1 MINYIEIAGEIESLA
16 VDKGVF
22 FFCILIGAIGILIL
36 LYGLHFFCIDL
47 NDDLIDKIKSLFL
60 GTVILFI
67 SGLVFGFCLFKI
79 ETSKNY
85 HKKEVVEYM
94 KKKGIKEID
103 PEKFIRNVN
112 KVKKFDGV
120 IPEKFYHYTR
130 YGRIVDRDSYYN
142 ALLND
147 YYNNVD
153 NKEKLFE
160 SLE

>member
-1 MINYIEIAGEIESLA
+1 MINYIEIAREIENLA

-22 FFCILIGAIGILIL
+22 LFCVLIGIIGVLI
-36 LYGLHFFCIDL
+36 FFFGFQFFLIDL
-47 NDDLIDKIKSLFL
+47 DDDLLDKIKSLFL
-60 GTVILFI
+60 GIVFFFI
-67 SGLVFGFCLFKI
+67 SGIVFGFCWF
-79 ETSKNY
+79 
-85 HKKEVVEYM
+85 KKEVIEYM
-94 KKKGIKEID
+94 KKSGIKETD

-120 IPEKFYHYTR
+120 IPEKFIHYGR
-130 YGRIVDRDSYYN
+130 YGRSTDYDAYHN

-153 NKEKLFE
+153 NREKLFE

>member
-1 MINYIEIAGEIESLA
+1 MNYIEIAREIESLA
-16 VDKGVF
+16 VDKGVLFFCVLIGVIGVLIF
-22 FFCILIGAIGILIL
+22 FFGF
-36 LYGLHFFCIDL
+36 HFFLIDL
-47 NDDLIDKIKSLFL
+47 DDDLLDKIKSLFL
-60 GTVILFI
+60 GIVFFFI

-94 KKKGIKEID
+94 KKMGIKETD

-120 IPEKFYHYTR
+120 IPEKFIHYGR
-130 YGRIVDRDSYYN
+130 YGQTVDRDSYYN

-160 SLE
+160 SLEK

>member
-1 MINYIEIAGEIESLA
+1 MINYIEIAREIESLA
-16 VDKGVF
+16 VDKGVLFFCVLIGVIGVLIF
-22 FFCILIGAIGILIL
+22 FFGF
-36 LYGLHFFCIDL
+36 HFFLIDL
-47 NDDLIDKIKSLFL
+47 DDDLLDKIKSLFL

-67 SGLVFGFCLFKI
+67 SGLVFSFCWFKI

-94 KKKGIKEID
+94 KKKGIKETD

-112 KVKKFDGV
+112 KVKNFDGV

-130 YGRIVDRDSYYN
+130 YGRIIDRDSYYN

-153 NKEKLFE
+153 NREKLFE

>member
-1 MINYIEIAGEIESLA
+1 MINYIEIAAEIENLA

-22 FFCILIGAIGILIL
+22 FFCVLIGVIGVLIFFF
-36 LYGLHFFCIDL
+36 GFHFFLIDL
-47 NDDLIDKIKSLFL
+47 DDDLLDKIKSLFL

-67 SGLVFGFCLFKI
+67 SGLVFSFCWFKI
-79 ETSKNY
+79 ENSKNY

-94 KKKGIKEID
+94 KKKGIKETD

-112 KVKKFDGV
+112 KVKNFDGV

-147 YYNNVD
+147 YYNNR
-153 NKEKLFE
+153 NSIKN
-160 SLE
+160 

>member
-1 MINYIEIAGEIESLA
+1 MNYIEIAREIESLA
-16 VDKGVF
+16 VDKGVLFFCVLIGVIGVLIF
-22 FFCILIGAIGILIL
+22 FFGF
-36 LYGLHFFCIDL
+36 HFFLIDL
-47 NDDLIDKIKSLFL
+47 DDDLLDKIKSLFL
-60 GTVILFI
+60 GIVFFFI

-94 KKKGIKEID
+94 KKMGIKETD

-120 IPEKFYHYTR
+120 IPEKFIHYGR
-130 YGRIVDRDSYYN
+130 YGQTVDRDSYYN
-142 ALLND
+142 TLLND

-160 SLE
+160 SLEK

>member
-1 MINYIEIAGEIESLA
+1 MINYIEIAAEIENLA

-22 FFCILIGAIGILIL
+22 FFCVLIGVIGVLIFFF
-36 LYGLHFFCIDL
+36 GFHFFLIDL
-47 NDDLIDKIKSLFL
+47 DDDLLDKIKSLFL

-67 SGLVFGFCLFKI
+67 SGLVFSFCWFKI
-79 ETSKNY
+79 ENSKNY

-94 KKKGIKEID
+94 KKKGIKETD

-112 KVKKFDGV
+112 KVKNFDGV

-153 NKEKLFE
+153 NREKLFE

>member
-1 MINYIEIAGEIESLA
+1 MINYIEIAREIENLA

-22 FFCILIGAIGILIL
+22 FFCILIGIIGVLIFFF
-36 LYGLHFFCIDL
+36 GFHFFLIDL
-47 NDDLIDKIKSLFL
+47 DDDLLDKIKSLFL
-60 GTVILFI
+60 GIVFFFI
-67 SGLVFGFCLFKI
+67 SGIVFGFCWFKI

-85 HKKEVVEYM
+85 HKKEVIEYM
-94 KKKGIKEID
+94 KKSGIKETD

-120 IPEKFYHYTR
+120 IPEKFIHYGR
-130 YGRIVDRDSYYN
+130 YGQTVDRDSYYN

-153 NKEKLFE
+153 NREQLFE

>member
-1 MINYIEIAGEIESLA
+1 MINYIEIAAEIESLA
-16 VDKGVF
+16 IDKGVF

-94 KKKGIKEID
+94 KKKGIKETD

-120 IPEKFYHYTR
+120 IPEKFSHYTK

-142 ALLND
+142 ALLFAPD
-147 YYNNVD
+147 K
-153 NKEKLFE
+153 KERKKYGRKKF
-160 SLE
+160 

>member
-1 MINYIEIAGEIESLA
+1 MKNYVEIAAKIENLA

-22 FFCILIGAIGILIL
+22 FFCVLIGIIGVLI
-36 LYGLHFFCIDL
+36 FFFGFQFFLIDL
-47 NDDLIDKIKSLFL
+47 DDDLLDKIKSLFL
-60 GTVILFI
+60 GAVILFI
-67 SGLVFGFCLFKI
+67 SGLVFSFCLFKI

-94 KKKGIKEID
+94 KKSGIKETD

-120 IPEKFYHYTR
+120 IPEKFIHYGR
-130 YGRIVDRDSYYN
+130 YGRTVDRDSYYN

>member
-1 MINYIEIAGEIESLA
+1 MINYIEIAGEMEFLA
-16 VDKGVF
+16 INKGALF
-22 FFCILIGAIGILIL
+22 ICTLIGAIGILIL
-36 LYGLHFFCIDL
+36 LYGFHFFLIDL
-47 NDDLIDKIKSLFL
+47 DEDLIDKIKSLFL

-67 SGLVFGFCLFKI
+67 SGLVLSFCLFKI
-79 ETSKNY
+79 ENSKNY

-94 KKKGIKEID
+94 KKKGIKETD

-120 IPEKFYHYTR
+120 IPEKFSHYTR

>member
-1 MINYIEIAGEIESLA
+1 MINYVEIAGKIESLA

-22 FFCILIGAIGILIL
+22 FFCVLVGVIGVLIFLFGFQ
-36 LYGLHFFCIDL
+36 FFLIDL
-47 NDDLIDKIKSLFL
+47 DDDWLDKIKSLFL

-67 SGLVFGFCLFKI
+67 SGLVFSFCWFKI

-85 HKKEVVEYM
+85 HKKEIVEYM
-94 KKKGIKEID
+94 KKKGIKETD

-120 IPEKFYHYTR
+120 IPEKFIHYGR
-130 YGRIVDRDSYYN
+130 YGRSTDYDAYHN

-153 NKEKLFE
+153 NREKLFE

>member
-1 MINYIEIAGEIESLA
+1 MINYIEIAREIESLA
-16 VDKGVF
+16 VDKGVLFFCVLIGVIGVLIF
-22 FFCILIGAIGILIL
+22 FFGF
-36 LYGLHFFCIDL
+36 HFFLIDL
-47 NDDLIDKIKSLFL
+47 DDDLLDKIKSLFL

-67 SGLVFGFCLFKI
+67 SGLVFSFCWFKI

-94 KKKGIKEID
+94 KKKGIKETD
-103 PEKFIRNVN
+103 PEKFIQNVN
-112 KVKKFDGV
+112 KVKNFDGV

-130 YGRIVDRDSYYN
+130 YGRIIDRDSYYN

-153 NKEKLFE
+153 NREKLFE